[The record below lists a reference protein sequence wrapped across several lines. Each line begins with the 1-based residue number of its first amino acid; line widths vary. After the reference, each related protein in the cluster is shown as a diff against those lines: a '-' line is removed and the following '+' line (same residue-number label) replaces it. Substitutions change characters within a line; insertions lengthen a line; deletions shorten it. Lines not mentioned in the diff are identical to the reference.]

1 MTSTKWKFNESVTA
15 QFEQMLKRSIP
26 QYQVMREL
34 GHRIHSQTK
43 SLKTLDL
50 GSSRG
55 DSIRMMTNDFTN
67 FTCTEISPPMLGV
80 LNKRYGKDDHV
91 EILECDLRHDFPE
104 DNFDYVQSI
113 LTLMFIPIEY
123 RYSLLRKIYDA
134 LPQSGVFIL
143 VEKVLGASAPL
154 DKVFTQIYYDFK
166 GGNNYSED
174 EIERKKQQL
183 EGVLVPV
190 TASWNEDMLI
200 QTGFREVDCFWRW
213 SNFAGWIAKK

>member
-1 MTSTKWKFNESVTA
+1 
-15 QFEQMLKRSIP
+15 ML
-26 QYQVMREL
+26 V
-34 GHRIHSQTK
+34 
-43 SLKTLDL
+43 
-50 GSSRG
+50 
-55 DSIRMMTNDFTN
+55 
-67 FTCTEISPPMLGV
+67 V
-80 LNKRYGKDDHV
+80 LNKRYGKHDHV